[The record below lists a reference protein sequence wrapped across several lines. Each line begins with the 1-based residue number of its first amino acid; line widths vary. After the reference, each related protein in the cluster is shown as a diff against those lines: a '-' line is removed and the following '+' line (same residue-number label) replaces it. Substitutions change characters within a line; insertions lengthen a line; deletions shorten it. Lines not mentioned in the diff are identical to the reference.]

1 MKKAGTGNSSDGSST
16 SGSAGSTS
24 VVLDVSCLEPF
35 NPKIEPQNL
44 NQRWKRWKRAFDL
57 YVAGKGVSD
66 DAQKRALLLH
76 VAGMDVQ
83 EIYFTLAGEDA
94 SDFAATVKVL
104 DDYFAPKT
112 NVPFERH
119 LFRQIAQESGE
130 TVDQFVCRLRQRAVS
145 CEFGAGEDDY
155 IRDQVIDKCY
165 SNHLR
170 RKFLEKEGALTLD
183 DLLRIARSQ
192 EAVDRQLK
200 QFSADQ
206 MSNPANDQ
214 GNNQKN
220 DQVNAVGGKLDGRKA
235 KICFGCGREGHF
247 SGDKKCPARGRAC
260 RKCGVIGHFKV
271 KCPQVQQRSG
281 GELRSRTKVPDRKG
295 ATGGG
300 RRGGGNRG
308 GDGGR
313 RERGATRETNLVA
326 GGSQGGEPPGFV
338 QYRPEFAF
346 SVEQS
351 SGRRTL
357 SGGLVT
363 LVVGGVDVPDVL
375 IDSGATCNVMG
386 QQTWELLKLK
396 GIKCESRKAAKELF
410 AYGSTEPLPT
420 LGTFTADVMLAGSN
434 VCCRADFV
442 VVKGNGRTLLGR
454 ETAEVL
460 SLLRVGPSQANSVT
474 SGQLESDIQERYKD
488 LFTGVGLLRDYEL
501 KLHIDE
507 SVKPVAQHV
516 RRIPFGLREK
526 VDKKLDELLELDI
539 IEEVPEGP
547 SGWISPLVVVPKGDG
562 DVRVCVD
569 MRRAN
574 EAIIRERHPIPTVEE
589 LLHDLNGS
597 TVFSKIDL
605 KWGFHQILLCEE
617 SRHITTFVTHRGLYR
632 YKRLMFGVTSAP
644 EKYQQIVRDV
654 LRGCAGVANIADD
667 LIVHGK
673 DVVEHDR
680 CLFAVLDRLSE
691 VGLTVN
697 REKCQFRLSKLTF
710 FGHELTS
717 DGINPS
723 EEKVAAIRD
732 ARPPKD
738 AAEVRSF
745 MGLVQYSAK
754 FMPDVASVAK
764 PIQEL
769 TRQGVAFN
777 WGEEQQMAFQELKR
791 LISRSETLA
800 YFRTNCRT
808 RIVADASPV
817 GLGAVLTQQHGET
830 WRVVSY
836 ASRSLTDVER
846 RYSQTE
852 KEALALVWACE
863 RFNMYVTGL
872 SFELETDHKPL
883 ERIYSRTSKPCA
895 RIERWVLRLQGFNFK
910 VVYRPGKTNIAD
922 ALSRLNSVQQVD
934 HGEEY
939 DFVRAVVESSVPIA
953 LTPNEIEEASYNDEE
968 LCLVKNC
975 VRSGNW
981 ERCTLTS
988 YAHVKDELCTYGE
1001 LLLRGTRIV
1010 VPGVLRDK
1018 VLKLAHEGH
1027 QGIVKTKYRL
1037 RSKVWWPGMDKDVEK
1052 VCKVCHGCQVT
1063 SGCDP
1068 PDPMSRVLPP
1078 NAPWQDCSADLLGP
1092 LPTGESMLVV
1102 VDYFSR
1108 FVEVAILKST
1118 TSTKIIEAISP
1129 MFARFGVPFSL
1140 RTDNGP
1146 QFVSEEFESFL
1157 QAYGVEHRRTT
1168 PLWPQANGEVERQ
1181 NRSLLKCLQIANLE
1195 GKNWRTELVTW
1206 LAAYRSTPQTT
1217 TGATPYYLMFG
1228 REMRSKLP
1236 ELRRETAQVPREEV
1250 RDRDWS
1256 NKLKGKAYADA
1267 RRGATPKSIRV
1278 GDAVLLK
1285 AEKSNKFST
1294 NFRSSPFKVVEKTG
1308 SEVTVRNEAGVEFKR
1323 NTAFVKRYND
1333 PGGGVRD
1340 VLPASEQ
1347 SGRSL
1352 VESSSPVQ
1360 AVPESASGSSTQAVT
1375 ESVSGN
1381 EIVQAEGRVS
1391 SSTDQ
1396 RSIRKSSRV
1405 VRKPVRFQDY
1415 VLN

>member
-1 MKKAGTGNSSDGSST
+1 MEE
-16 SGSAGSTS
+16 S
-24 VVLDVSCLEPF
+24 VQF
-35 NPKIEPQNL
+35 IRN
-44 NQRWKRWKRAFDL
+44 
-57 YVAGKGVSD
+57 GKGVSD
-66 DAQKRALLLH
+66 DAPKRALFLH

-94 SDFAATVKVL
+94 SGFAATVKVL

-130 TVDQFVCRLRQRAVS
+130 TVDQFVCRLRQRAIS

-206 MSNPANDQ
+206 MNNQANDQ

-220 DQVNAVGGKLDGRKA
+220 DQVNAVGGKSDGQKA
-235 KICFGCGREGHF
+235 KICFGCGQEGHF
-247 SGDKKCPARGRAC
+247 SGDMKCPARGRAC
-260 RKCGVIGHFKV
+260 RKCGGIGHFKV

-281 GELRSRTKVPDRKG
+281 GELGSRAKVPDRKG

-308 GDGGR
+308 GGGGR

-326 GGSQGGEPPGFV
+326 GGNQGGEPPGFV
-338 QYRPEFAF
+338 QHSPEFAF
-346 SVEQS
+346 SVGQS
-351 SGRRTL
+351 SGHGTL
-357 SGGLVT
+357 SGDLVT

-386 QQTWELLKLK
+386 QQTWDLLKLK

-410 AYGSTEPLPT
+410 AYGSTELLPT

-434 VCCRADFV
+434 VRCGADFV

-474 SGQLESDIQERYKD
+474 SGQLESDIQERYKG

-539 IEEVPEGP
+539 IEEVPGGP

-644 EKYQQIVRDV
+644 EKYQQIVRNV

-673 DVVEHDR
+673 DVVDHDR
-680 CLFAVLDRLSE
+680 CLFAVLDRLSK

-697 REKCQFRLSKLTF
+697 REKCQFRSSKLTF

-738 AAEVRSF
+738 ATEVRSSF

-800 YFRTNCRT
+800 YFRTDCRT

-852 KEALALVWACE
+852 KEALALVGACE
-863 RFNMYVTGL
+863 RFNMYVAGL

-922 ALSRLNSVQQVD
+922 ALSRLNSVEQVD

-939 DFVRAVVESSVPIA
+939 DFVRTVVESCVPVA
-953 LTPNEIEEASYNDEE
+953 LTPNEIEEASYDDEE

-1010 VPGVLRDK
+1010 VPRVLRDK

-1052 VCKVCHGCQVT
+1052 VCKVCHGCHVT

-1078 NAPWQDCSADLLGP
+1078 YAPWQDLHCRPVGTPA
-1092 LPTGESMLVV
+1092 
-1102 VDYFSR
+1102 
-1108 FVEVAILKST
+1108 
-1118 TSTKIIEAISP
+1118 
-1129 MFARFGVPFSL
+1129 
-1140 RTDNGP
+1140 
-1146 QFVSEEFESFL
+1146 
-1157 QAYGVEHRRTT
+1157 HRR
-1168 PLWPQANGEVERQ
+1168 EH
-1181 NRSLLKCLQIANLE
+1181 
-1195 GKNWRTELVTW
+1195 
-1206 LAAYRSTPQTT
+1206 
-1217 TGATPYYLMFG
+1217 
-1228 REMRSKLP
+1228 
-1236 ELRRETAQVPREEV
+1236 
-1250 RDRDWS
+1250 
-1256 NKLKGKAYADA
+1256 
-1267 RRGATPKSIRV
+1267 
-1278 GDAVLLK
+1278 
-1285 AEKSNKFST
+1285 
-1294 NFRSSPFKVVEKTG
+1294 
-1308 SEVTVRNEAGVEFKR
+1308 
-1323 NTAFVKRYND
+1323 
-1333 PGGGVRD
+1333 PGGGR
-1340 VLPASEQ
+1340 L
-1347 SGRSL
+1347 
-1352 VESSSPVQ
+1352 
-1360 AVPESASGSSTQAVT
+1360 
-1375 ESVSGN
+1375 
-1381 EIVQAEGRVS
+1381 
-1391 SSTDQ
+1391 
-1396 RSIRKSSRV
+1396 
-1405 VRKPVRFQDY
+1405 FQQICGGCHFEVYYKYKDY
-1415 VLN
+1415 